1 MKEKLFNIIQ
11 IGDKSNRV
19 SRGFDIFITI
29 TILSNILVTFLQTFE
44 QLRAL
49 FPVFKGDAGE
59 NTKELM
65 EILKNYE

>member
-1 MKEKLFNIIQ
+1 MKKKIFNIIQ
-11 IGDKSNRV
+11 IGDKSNRI

-49 FPVFKGDAGE
+49 FPVFKGVE
-59 NTKELM
+59 YLTLFIFCIE
-65 EILKNYE
+65 